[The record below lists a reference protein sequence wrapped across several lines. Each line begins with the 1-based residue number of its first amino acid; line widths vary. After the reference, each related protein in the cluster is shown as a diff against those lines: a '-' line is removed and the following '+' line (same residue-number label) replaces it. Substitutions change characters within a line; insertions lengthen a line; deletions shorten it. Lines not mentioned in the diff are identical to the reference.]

1 MADSLKIVGAHG
13 NRRENDFYPTPR
25 ECTIALLEFLE
36 EHFLIR
42 KGDTIWEPACGSN
55 AMVNVMREKGYS
67 VIGID
72 IINGQDYLHT
82 EIANNYS
89 WIITNPPF
97 CISQDFIIRSAS
109 LNKPFALLLKSQYW
123 HSAKRLKIFSDI
135 QPTFVLPLTWRPDFL
150 GKGASLM
157 DMLWVV
163 WIGKSPVTYY
173 YPLKKPSNVLYGGP
187 REGGKKYAEKEG
199 RR

>member
-13 NRRENDFYPTPR
+13 TRRANDFYPTPR
-25 ECTIALLEFLE
+25 ECTLALLTFLE
-36 EHFLIR
+36 ERFLIR
-42 KGDTIWEPACGSN
+42 SGDTIWEPACGSN
-55 AMVNVMREKGYS
+55 AMVEVMREKGYN
-67 VIGID
+67 VIGTD
-72 IINGQDYLHT
+72 IINGQDYLST
-82 EIANNYS
+82 EIVDDYS

-97 CISQDFIIRSAS
+97 CIAQDFIIRSSA

-123 HSAKRLKIFSDI
+123 HSVKRLKIFSDI

-157 DMLWVV
+157 DMIWVV

-173 YPLKKPSNVLYGGP
+173 QPLKKPTKDKVRKDIPHGNV
-187 REGGKKYAEKEG
+187 
-199 RR
+199 